1 MITPFECEVNY
12 FPSDHLSQI
21 YTGFEKL
28 EKAGIVTLHVKYAT
42 GKQTKPLL
50 KVLINNKYNVIYD
63 TLDGLNW
70 IDGSVED
77 NLNYF
82 KNNIKADF
90 YFKRSFNQQ
99 IIDYAPENCKV
110 FPLGLNYFIKPKRK
124 FSGNPQQK
132 LIELLRNNIIT
143 SRFYDKTSFYSSDF
157 EFYPVPLKESK
168 VLFMARLW
176 NPDKVSLDHLKVE
189 REQINKNRIESIR
202 TGRKEFG
209 DNFIGGLQHDN
220 FSIQHAKDLL
230 LPFPLTKKENF
241 LKTIRECNI
250 CIATT
255 GLHNSIGWKFG
266 EYVAASRAIVSEP
279 LRYQLP
285 GDFNKGKN
293 FLEFTNDSEL
303 VNCIRIL
310 QEDKEKVF
318 DMMKSNFMYY
328 NNYVQP
334 DKMILNTLLKVY
346 QNE

>member
-1 MITPFECEVNY
+1 MSE
-12 FPSDHLSQI
+12 HLS
-21 YTGFEKL
+21 
-28 EKAGIVTLHVKYAT
+28 
-42 GKQTKPLL
+42 
-50 KVLINNKYNVIYD
+50 
-63 TLDGLNW
+63 
-70 IDGSVED
+70 
-77 NLNYF
+77 
-82 KNNIKADF
+82 
-90 YFKRSFNQQ
+90 
-99 IIDYAPENCKV
+99 
-110 FPLGLNYFIKPKRK
+110 LG
-124 FSGNPQQK
+124 
-132 LIELLRNNIIT
+132 
-143 SRFYDKTSFYSSDF
+143 
-157 EFYPVPLKESK
+157 VPLDFSHDPKLRTKLPSK
-168 VLFMARLW
+168 KMEFV
-176 NPDKVSLDHLKVE
+176 K
-189 REQINKNRIESIR
+189 RI
-202 TGRKEFG
+202 
-209 DNFIGGLQHDN
+209 LQHDN

-241 LKTIRECNI
+241 LKIMRECNI

-266 EYVAASRAIVSEP
+266 EYIAASRAIVSEP

-285 GDFNKGKN
+285 GDFNKGEN